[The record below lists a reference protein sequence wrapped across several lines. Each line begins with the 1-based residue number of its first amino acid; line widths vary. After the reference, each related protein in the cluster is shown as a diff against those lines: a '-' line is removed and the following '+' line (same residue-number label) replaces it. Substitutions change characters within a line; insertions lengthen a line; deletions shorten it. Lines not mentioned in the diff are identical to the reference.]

1 MTMNRVNHLVAVQSP
16 IMLHA
21 DTVSIILAI
30 LHSNHSDGGVMNDA
44 NVEDK
49 QTNGIENQF

>member
-1 MTMNRVNHLVAVQSP
+1 MNRVNHLVAVQSP

-21 DTVSIILAI
+21 DTVSIILAK